1 MWGWVS
7 AEILQKKDARGVNI
21 LFLHASWLLLSS
33 SPHCFSLLMKAAI
46 LASSSLFF
54 QSRLTA
60 STELMIPF
68 LAGARASARPGKV
81 ASLPRKHMILP
92 QATGFSMI
100 TASLFEPTLPATHLE
115 PVDTRACPCPR
126 AHGQSIIGG
135 WATFLHHNSKLA
147 PISDSSPPS
156 GHEV

>member
-1 MWGWVS
+1 MWGRVS
-7 AEILQKKDARGVNI
+7 AEILQKKDARGVKI
-21 LFLHASWLLLSS
+21 LFLHASCFVALAKLQPPLL
-33 SPHCFSLLMKAAI
+33 SLLMKAAI

-81 ASLPRKHMILP
+81 SSLPRKHMTLP
-92 QATGFSMI
+92 QATGFSMT
-100 TASLFEPTLPATHLE
+100 TASLFEPTHPATHLE

-135 WATFLHHNSKLA
+135 WATFLHRNSV
-147 PISDSSPPS
+147 SSYLRLLTSKWP
-156 GHEV
+156 